1 MSDAR
6 IRLSKY
12 TYLSTKPSSKQGENN
27 TTYTGP
33 VCSRFLDE
41 LSRKLAQK
49 KKDEQ
54 ETPINIVGSILNSLT
69 NALPVEVFNG
79 SPVRYQSPVKIE
91 TLQSIAPEL
100 QLKDV
105 VELVSK
111 ETENT
116 EAPRELKEFKKKFK
130 MPKMPVVTSDVFKHK
145 IYVPTEDVAV
155 NTSSSH
161 DMASSLAK
169 YVDTLKKISLIAEEF
184 NQKTAKNLKEIVDSV
199 QEDLQV
205 KLEELVKEQK
215 LARKVDQPMQVVQ
228 EDITQTETS

>member
-1 MSDAR
+1 MDRKNRKTKNRKAP
-6 IRLSKY
+6 
-12 TYLSTKPSSKQGENN
+12 TKPRSGKKRTSE
-27 TTYTGP
+27 GP